1 MIKIKIKFFGI
12 LNDYFKEIILE
23 KNSKISLNEIKSEI
37 KKKYINNTNN
47 YLLHTIEKSI
57 FSNKKKILNE
67 NKVINKTCTIFLL
80 PPFSGG

>member
-12 LNDYFKEIILE
+12 LNDYFNEITIE
-23 KNSKISLNEIKSEI
+23 KNKEISLNELKAEI
-37 KKKYINNTNN
+37 KKIYINNTNN

-57 FSNKKKILNE
+57 FSNKKKILNQ
-67 NKVINKTCTIFLL
+67 KKIIKKTCTIFLL